1 MIMLIY
7 NQKETNRTKQRK
19 MRYGVMSNAEQLNEY
34 IEELFNYWNGE
45 NDDFEPIPISEE
57 AEKEALKD
65 SF

>member
-1 MIMLIY
+1 MLLY
-7 NQKETNRTKQRK
+7 NQVKREQTLKEETK
-19 MRYGVMSNAEQLNEY
+19 MSNAEQLNEY

>member
-1 MIMLIY
+1 
-7 NQKETNRTKQRK
+7 
-19 MRYGVMSNAEQLNEY
+19 MSNAEQLNEY

-45 NDDFEPIPISEE
+45 NYE